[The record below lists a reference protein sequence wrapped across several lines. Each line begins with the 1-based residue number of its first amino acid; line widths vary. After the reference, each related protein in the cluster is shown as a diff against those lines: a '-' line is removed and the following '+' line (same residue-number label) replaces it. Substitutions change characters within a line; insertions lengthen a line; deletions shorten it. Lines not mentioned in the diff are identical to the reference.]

1 MIQTMTEN
9 NGNVPIGAGAP
20 VGAAQTANT
29 PPALF
34 LNPEN

>member
-9 NGNVPIGAGAP
+9 NGNVPIDAGAP